1 MRSWL
6 VADAARRS
14 RLALGGRVR
23 AALRQAVYGSQDL
36 PSESASVTSSYAGL
50 SARSSWPSD
59 VSRVD
64 RLDCPTVLGGVQ
76 QWHLCYPAAVP
87 ALHAVRSR
95 LVVHIGGHSAAGHY
109 YASDGQAW
117 LTYTLLR
124 EGFHVLGGSMSMVG
138 FNTAGLGGSESYS
151 TGAVANHDFSA
162 VETAGVSGLR
172 PFVDGAIC
180 AIAAARSIVSP
191 LSVDVVGL
199 SGGGWTATMLGALDP
214 SIRRTISV
222 YGGAPWWLRSAIGS
236 SAAGDWEQL
245 AARSW
250 VPALRG
256 LEESAYVACASE
268 HGRRRVTV
276 LGLTE
281 GVFPVGGHLDLVER
295 MRRWVDA
302 RVPAEQHRLVL
313 DATPTAHDISVSTRS
328 IIVEECSA

>member
-1 MRSWL
+1 MSAWL

-23 AALRQAVYGSQDL
+23 AALRQAVYGSQTL
-36 PSESASVTSSYAGL
+36 PAGAPVVTASYTGL
-50 SARSSWPSD
+50 SARSSWQSD

-87 ALHAVRSR
+87 ALHAIRNR
-95 LVVHIGGHSAAGHY
+95 LVVHVGGHSAAGHY

-138 FNTAGLGGSESYS
+138 FNTAGLGGSEAYS
-151 TGAVANHDFSA
+151 TGAVVDHNFAA
-162 VETAGVSGLR
+162 VEAASVSGLR
-172 PFVDGAIC
+172 PFVDGALS
-180 AIAAARSIVSP
+180 AIEYARGLLSP
-191 LSVDVVGL
+191 ATIDVVGL
-199 SGGGWTATMLGALDP
+199 SGGGWTATMLAALDP
-214 SIRRTISV
+214 RLRKSISV

-256 LEESAYVACASE
+256 LEEAAYVAGASE
-268 HGRRRVTV
+268 HGRKRITV
-276 LGLTE
+276 MGLTE
-281 GVFPVGGHLDLVER
+281 GVFPVGSHLERVER
-295 MRRWVDA
+295 MRRWVDGH
-302 RVPAEQHRLVL
+302 VPAGQHRLVL
-313 DATPTAHDISVSTRS
+313 DATPTAHDISASTRAV
-328 IIVEECSA
+328 IVEECAA